1 MTIGIFSRTFAHA
14 SFAECLASASAAGYD
29 GVHLSLASVGL
40 DSLPESIPEGL
51 GERVKAQAAKQCM
64 KLLGVSATFNAAH
77 PSQDYRRE
85 HARRAGL
92 LIKAARGMGID
103 VVSICTGSRSEKSM
117 WEFHPDNA
125 GPAAWADARRTISEL
140 AKMAQD
146 EGVVLGM
153 EPEPANVVASA
164 ELAERMLDEVGSEAI
179 RVILDPA
186 NLISV
191 PGGVEAQERI
201 LGQAFERLA
210 RYTGIVHAKDH
221 DAAGSM
227 CAPGE
232 GVVNFPLVFELIRK
246 HRPGVPVVTHNL
258 PESAAARTA
267 AFLKQG
273 LKHDREL

>member
-1 MTIGIFSRTFAHA
+1 MTIGIFSRTFTHA

-40 DSLPESIPEGL
+40 DSLPESIPDGL
-51 GERVKAQAAKQCM
+51 GERVKAQAAKQRM

-77 PSQDYRRE
+77 SSQDYRRE
-85 HARRAGL
+85 HTRRAGL

-210 RYTGIVHAKDH
+210 RYTGIVHAKDN

-246 HRPGVPVVTHNL
+246 HRPGVSVVTHNL

-273 LKHDREL
+273 LKHDRGL